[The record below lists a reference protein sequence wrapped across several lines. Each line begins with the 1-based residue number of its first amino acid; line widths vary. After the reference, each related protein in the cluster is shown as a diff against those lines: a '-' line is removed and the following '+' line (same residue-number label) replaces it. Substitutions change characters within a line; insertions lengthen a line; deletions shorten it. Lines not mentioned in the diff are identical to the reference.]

1 MKKTQGDAP
10 WHTRPYPQPT
20 PLPPGKALCRLQS
33 IGYALEELS
42 ILSETATAKDLT
54 STLYVLS
61 QIIEESTTA
70 MQPLLQLA
78 PPGMDGKA

>member
-1 MKKTQGDAP
+1 MA
-10 WHTRPYPQPT
+10 HTPHPHPKH
-20 PLPPGKALCRLQS
+20 LPPGKALCRLQS

-61 QIIEESTTA
+61 QIIEESTVA
-70 MQPLLQLA
+70 MQPLLKHA
-78 PPGMDGKA
+78 PPGLDGEA

>member
-1 MKKTQGDAP
+1 MTAKDAP
-10 WHTRPYPQPT
+10 RLT
-20 PLPPGKALCRLQS
+20 PRKALCRLQS

-70 MQPLLQLA
+70 VQPLVHKHA
-78 PPGMDGKA
+78 PRKIDREA

>member
-1 MKKTQGDAP
+1 M
-10 WHTRPYPQPT
+10 
-20 PLPPGKALCRLQS
+20 
-33 IGYALEELS
+33 EELS

-61 QIIEESTTA
+61 QIIEESTVA
-70 MQPLLQLA
+70 MQPLLQFA

>member
-1 MKKTQGDAP
+1 MTARADP
-10 WHTRPYPQPT
+10 RLT
-20 PLPPGKALCRLQS
+20 PRKALCRLQS

-61 QIIEESTTA
+61 QVVEESTMA
-70 MQPLLQLA
+70 MQPLLPKHA
-78 PPGMDGKA
+78 PPKIDREA